1 MTVIIVRLGDLP
13 GNERIFDYIDSVFNA
28 DIERMQKYSDVEW
41 PETLREE
48 AGAVLT
54 MEDYVGRRREAKG
67 MQITLDILDRRSEFP
82 DESYEKTAEAV
93 GCSRKDVD
101 KVVNRRR
108 RTLR

>member
-54 MEDYVGRRREAKG
+54 IVQRPPSRRPRKKG
-67 MQITLDILDRRSEFP
+67 KNNLFGKAVPHMKVRRQS
-82 DESYEKTAEAV
+82 SK
-93 GCSRKDVD
+93 
-101 KVVNRRR
+101 
-108 RTLR
+108 RTY